1 PCRHLRRSRPRGSA
15 PGREPAWRHAAIPPS
30 RSPFVLKRTLVGVRQ
45 AVYMR
50 FIIYGAGAVGGV
62 IGGRLFQA
70 GQDVT
75 LIARGEHLRALQD
88 RGLTLA
94 APAETVT
101 LAVPAVA
108 TP

>member
-1 PCRHLRRSRPRGSA
+1 
-15 PGREPAWRHAAIPPS
+15 
-30 RSPFVLKRTLVGVRQ
+30 
-45 AVYMR
+45 
-50 FIIYGAGAVGGV
+50 
-62 IGGRLFQA
+62 LFQA

-108 TP
+108 TPRRPSRSPATSWSWP